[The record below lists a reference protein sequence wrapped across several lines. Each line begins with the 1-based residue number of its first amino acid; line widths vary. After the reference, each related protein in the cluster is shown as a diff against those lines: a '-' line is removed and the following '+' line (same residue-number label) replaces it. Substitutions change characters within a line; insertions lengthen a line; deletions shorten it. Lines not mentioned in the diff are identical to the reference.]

1 MNGLRR
7 ALHLGRLWRGA
18 LPRPRRGLASFPG
31 LGRGWAAAE
40 GEEEFVFPEYLPS
53 EPGPEE
59 KKPPAPPRER
69 AGPRPEERR
78 RKPPRASFHQ
88 ASGLPDPSLPASGVG
103 CPGCGAELHC
113 RDPALPGYLPSEKF
127 RSLKEEGEGGEGLEG
142 AVCQRCW
149 LLVHHRQA
157 LRVELPREE
166 FRSLVGAALKAP
178 SRHNRPPLVLLL
190 ADLLDLP
197 ESLLLPDLSSLVGDQ
212 THLLVLGN
220 KVDLLPGD
228 SHDYLRRL
236 RGSLRQACAQA
247 GLPAKEEPHLISAK
261 TGFGLEELISRLQR
275 SWKFNGD
282 VYLVGAT
289 NTGKSTL
296 FNTLLHSDYCKS
308 RASQAIHRATISPWP
323 GTTLNLLK
331 FPIINPTPYRIF
343 RREARLKADAEKT
356 EEDLSEEERKLLK
369 TLKKQGYLIGRVGR
383 TFAEPEKQR
392 KNYEIDFDAEAL
404 SFSME
409 EETSLPAKTVP
420 TKVELTY
427 NEVKDARWFY
437 DTPGIVKDGCVLN
450 LLNEKEVKH
459 VLPTCAIIPRTFLL
473 KPGMTLFLGAL
484 GRIDYLQGDSPSW
497 FSVVASNLLPVHFT
511 TVEKADA
518 LYQKHAGQTLLKV
531 PMGGEERMKDFPP
544 LISQDVTLEGIDE
557 AQAVAD
563 IKLSTAGWIA
573 VTAHSNSKIHLRC
586 YTPKGTELTI
596 RKPPLLPYVVNIK
609 GPRLKG
615 SPAYKSKKPPPLVRN
630 LKVNIN
636 QGKKSKK

>member
-1 MNGLRR
+1 MQGLRR
-7 ALHLGRLWRGA
+7 ALLLGRLWPGA
-18 LPRPRRGLASFPG
+18 LPRPRRGLTSFPS
-31 LGRGWAAAE
+31 LGSGWAAAE
-40 GEEEFVFPEYLPS
+40 EEEFVFPEYLPS
-53 EPGPEE
+53 EPGQEE
-59 KKPPAPPRER
+59 KKPPKGGE
-69 AGPRPEERR
+69 GPRPEERR
-78 RKPPRASFHQ
+78 RKPPRSGLHQ
-88 ASGLPDPSLPASGVG
+88 ASGRPDPSLPASGVS

-113 RDPALPGYLPSEKF
+113 RDPALPGYLPSEKY
-127 RSLKEEGEGGEGLEG
+127 RSLKEEEAEEET
-142 AVCQRCW
+142 VCQRCW

-157 LRVELPREE
+157 LKVEVSREE
-166 FRSLVGAALKAP
+166 FHGLVGAALKAP
-178 SRHNRPPLVLLL
+178 PRHNRPPLVLLL

-197 ESLLLPDLSSLVGDQ
+197 ESLLSPDLPGLLGDQ
-212 THLLVLGN
+212 AHLLVLGN
-220 KVDLLPGD
+220 KADLLPGD
-228 SHDYLRRL
+228 SPDYLRRL

-247 GLPAKEEPHLISAK
+247 GLRAEEVHLISAK
-261 TGFGLEELISRLQR
+261 TGFGLEELITRLQR

-296 FNTLLHSDYCKS
+296 FNALLHSDYCKS

-356 EEDLSEEERKLLK
+356 EEDLNEEERKQLN
-369 TLKKQGYLIGRVGR
+369 TLKKQGYLIGRIGR
-383 TFAEPEKQR
+383 TFTEPQKQR
-392 KNYEIDFDAEAL
+392 KNCEIRFDPEAL

-409 EETSLPAKTVP
+409 EEASLPAKTAP

-450 LLNEKEVKH
+450 LLNEKEVKY
-459 VLPTCAIIPRTFLL
+459 VLPTCAIIPRTFFL

-484 GRIDYLQGDSPSW
+484 GRIDYLQGDSSSW

-511 TVEKADA
+511 TLEKADA
-518 LYQKHAGQTLLKV
+518 LYQKHAGQTLLKI

-563 IKLSTAGWIA
+563 IKLSTAGWVA
-573 VTAHSNSKIHLRC
+573 VTAHSNNKIHLRC

-596 RKPPLLPYVVNIK
+596 RKPPLLPYIVNIK

-615 SPAYKSKKPPPLVRN
+615 SPAYKTKKPPSLVSN
-630 LKVNIN
+630 LKANIN
-636 QGKKSKK
+636 QGKK